1 MEDRWIVLKTGEAD
15 VSKRL
20 SKALKQLNKRILS
33 AASRMGSTAR
43 KDLERCVEL
52 LGR

>member
-1 MEDRWIVLKTGEAD
+1 MEDHRIVLKTGEAD

-33 AASRMGSTAR
+33 APSRMGGAAR
-43 KDLERCVEL
+43 KDLERCVDL
-52 LGR
+52 VGR